1 MIPTIATQSS
11 AEMVDEALP
20 QPAEQQAAIDPPQR
34 ILVVDDDMDQLAA
47 LLYRLQK
54 LGYETATASS
64 GRQAIESATST
75 VPDLV
80 LLDLCLPDAD
90 GFDVCEQLGDSA
102 ATSCVPVIILSGME
116 SDDIVR
122 RARNA
127 GCIYYLR
134 KPYDPN
140 VLLALIQ
147 NALDSARELGW

>member
-1 MIPTIATQSS
+1 
-11 AEMVDEALP
+11 MVDEVLI
-20 QPAEQQAAIDPPQR
+20 QPAEQEVALDPPKR
-34 ILVVDDDMDQLAA
+34 ILVVEDDADQLAA
-47 LLYRLQK
+47 LLYRLRK
-54 LGYETATASS
+54 LGYDAATASS
-64 GRQAIESATST
+64 GQQAIESATSI

-80 LLDLCLPDAD
+80 LLDLGLPDAS
-90 GFDVCEQLGDSA
+90 GFDVCEQLGDSP

-127 GCIYYLR
+127 GSTYYLR

-147 NALDSARELGW
+147 NALETAQDVNW